1 MVRVNTRKLKL
12 KKLKRAQYVW
22 ILWKHAN
29 LACPDQGLSATD
41 YGWSANGNLLQPVWF
56 DAPALPD
63 ALFID
68 RDNNKKDSNDACS
81 DSDETTIVESTEDI
95 DDHIYQESSDDEAWS
110 EDSDTDSQNV
120 E

>member
-1 MVRVNTRKLKL
+1 M
-12 KKLKRAQYVW
+12 
-22 ILWKHAN
+22 
-29 LACPDQGLSATD
+29 DQGLSATD

-63 ALFID
+63 ALFTD
-68 RDNNKKDSNDACS
+68 RDNNKNDSNDACS

-95 DDHIYQESSDDEAWS
+95 DDHIYHESSNDEAWS
-110 EDSDTDSQNV
+110 EDSDMDSQDV